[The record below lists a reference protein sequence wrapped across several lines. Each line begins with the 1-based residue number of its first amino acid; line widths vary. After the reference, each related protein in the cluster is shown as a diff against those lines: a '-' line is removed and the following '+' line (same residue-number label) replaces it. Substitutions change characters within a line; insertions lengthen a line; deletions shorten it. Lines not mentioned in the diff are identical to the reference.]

1 MQRAQINKII
11 PFFVMLVLLFLV
23 VAIRLR
29 LLEVPLE
36 RDEGEYAYGAQILL
50 HGGLPYVDF
59 YSMKLP
65 GIYFL
70 YSIFIKFFGDTQTAI
85 HLGLLCIN
93 ILSIF
98 LVYILGKRL
107 FSGFAGLFASASY
120 ALLILGQTIQG
131 AFANAEDFVNL
142 FIIAAFLFLAK
153 GFGKD
158 RKLEIIISG
167 VLVGVALLIK
177 QHSIFFIPFFVATLW
192 ISGKGLGL
200 QQSFH
205 VSS

>member
-107 FSGFAGLFASASY
+107 FSGFAGLFASASD
-120 ALLILGQTIQG
+120 ALLTLG
-131 AFANAEDFVNL
+131 
-142 FIIAAFLFLAK
+142 
-153 GFGKD
+153 
-158 RKLEIIISG
+158 
-167 VLVGVALLIK
+167 
-177 QHSIFFIPFFVATLW
+177 
-192 ISGKGLGL
+192 
-200 QQSFH
+200 
-205 VSS
+205 